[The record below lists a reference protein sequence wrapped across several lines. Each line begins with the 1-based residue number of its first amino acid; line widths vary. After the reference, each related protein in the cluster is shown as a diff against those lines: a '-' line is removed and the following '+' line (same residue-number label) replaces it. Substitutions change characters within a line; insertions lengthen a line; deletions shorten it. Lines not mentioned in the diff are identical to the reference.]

1 MGDTPTEAALAQGLV
16 RLRRR
21 RRWLWLALGT
31 YFPAIFLTLR
41 LTGSDKATGITL
53 LAWLGFVGVAS
64 GVAGLTR
71 CPRCANYFHMQGL
84 MPVWV
89 RRCLH
94 CGLSLR
100 ADRPAPDP

>member
-1 MGDTPTEAALAQGLV
+1 MTMEPTEAAIAEGLS

-31 YFPAIFLTLR
+31 YFPAIFLALR
-41 LTGSDKATGITL
+41 VTGSDKATGITL
-53 LAWLGFVGVAS
+53 LVWLVFVGVAS

-71 CPRCANYFHMQGL
+71 CPRCGDYFHMQGL

-89 RRCLH
+89 RKCLH
-94 CGLSLR
+94 CGLPLK
-100 ADRPAPDP
+100 AGAPPP